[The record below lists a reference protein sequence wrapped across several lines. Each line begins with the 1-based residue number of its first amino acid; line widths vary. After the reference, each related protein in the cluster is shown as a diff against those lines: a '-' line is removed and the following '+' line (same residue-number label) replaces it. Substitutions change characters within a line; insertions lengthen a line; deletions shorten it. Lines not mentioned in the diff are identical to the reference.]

1 MKLRNTFIRRR
12 EKRGNRQRKS
22 WRDVGSQCW
31 YKIFFRKHSYLYI
44 NKNIYLIHTVYKIT
58 NNLLDHY
65 SLSLFDYINFAYK
78 KSNYYFKT
86 FLMCKCQKSGYFK
99 VLQHSK
105 KKLESVYENP
115 RPKVPM
121 VTQY

>member
-1 MKLRNTFIRRR
+1 M
-12 EKRGNRQRKS
+12 S
-22 WRDVGSQCW
+22 M
-31 YKIFFRKHSYLYI
+31 YI
-44 NKNIYLIHTVYKIT
+44 YV
-58 NNLLDHY
+58 
-65 SLSLFDYINFAYK
+65 
-78 KSNYYFKT
+78 
-86 FLMCKCQKSGYFK
+86 CKCQKNGYFK